1 MSRKLPEPYV
11 YIPGTR
17 RDPAKVPDPRTTD
30 ESGAVVSIP
39 FQKGTSSVT
48 CDSPPREPSS

>member
-30 ESGAVVSIP
+30 ESGAVVSVP

-48 CDSPPREPSS
+48 CDSPPREPLS